1 MLLIALI
8 VIVRLLTMA
17 LMPVMDTTEAR
28 YSEIA
33 RIMAETGDWVTL
45 QVTLPDNDY
54 DQPFL
59 AKPPLSTWLSSASMS
74 LFGVSELSARLPSLL
89 LGLGVA
95 WLVFIAIRRRSDT
108 DTALFGVVVLLSTL
122 MYSVQM
128 GAVMTDPSLL
138 LSVALVM
145 ISFWLGWYSPTRT
158 RWHYLFFVGIGLGML
173 AKGPVAIV
181 LTGMPVFFWC
191 LLQRRGLI
199 DIWLRLPWITGIV
212 IALAIALPWYIIA
225 EQHTPGFWDYFF
237 VGEHWHRF
245 TESGWQG
252 DRYGDAHERPRGFI
266 WVFWLLGSLPWG
278 IILFCIAAIKRPKP
292 VVVVGADAVR
302 DRAWRQ
308 FLWSWI
314 LTCLVFFTFSGNVI
328 ITYIIPILP
337 AMALLVVEYLKDD
350 WKSHWWKFAVVV
362 LLVQGLILAAALV
375 VLADES
381 GEKAAV
387 AHYNELTEHE
397 GSLFYWGKRPYSA
410 QFYSRGNARLIT
422 EEGQFAAL
430 LENHKM
436 DFLVV
441 KNNDLDDLPFDLP
454 QYFTEQRHF
463 ERYSLWAEK
472 TPGH

>member
-1 MLLIALI
+1 M
-8 VIVRLLTMA
+8 VRLVTMA
-17 LMPVMDTTEAR
+17 LIPVMDTTEAR

-33 RIMAETGDWVTL
+33 RIMAETGDWVT
-45 QVTLPDNDY
+45 PRHDY

-59 AKPPLSTWLSSASMS
+59 AKPPLSTWLSSASMR

-108 DTALFGVVVLLSTL
+108 DTALFGVLVLLSTF

-138 LSVALVM
+138 LSVALIM
-145 ISFWLGWYSPTRT
+145 ISFWLSWYSPTRT
-158 RWHYLFFVGIGLGML
+158 RWHYLFFAGIGLGML

-191 LLQRRGLI
+191 ILQRRGLVE
-199 DIWLRLPWITGIV
+199 IWSRLPWITGVAIV
-212 IALAIALPWYIIA
+212 LGIALPWYIIA
-225 EQHTPGFWDYFF
+225 ELHTPGFWDYFF
-237 VGEHWHRF
+237 VGEHWQRF

-252 DRYGDAHERPRGFI
+252 DRYGEAHERPRGFI
-266 WVFWLLGSLPWG
+266 WVFWLVGSLPWG
-278 IILFCIAAIKRPKP
+278 MIPFYIAAIKRPKP
-292 VVVVGADAVR
+292 VSGTDATR
-302 DRAWRQ
+302 DKAWRQ

-314 LTCLVFFTFSGNVI
+314 LTCLIFFTFSGNII

-350 WKSHWWKFAVVV
+350 WKSHWWKFVVGV
-362 LLVQGLILAAALV
+362 LLVQGLILGAAFV
-375 VLADES
+375 VLADEP

-387 AHYNELTEHE
+387 AHYNENEVFNTKHE
-397 GSLFYWGKRPYSA
+397 DNLFYWRKRPYSA

-422 EEGQFAAL
+422 EESQFAAL
-430 LENHKM
+430 LVNRKT
-436 DFLVV
+436 DFLMV
-441 KNNDLDDLPFDLP
+441 KKKDLDDFPVDLLA
-454 QYFTEQRHF
+454 YFRALRQF
-463 ERYSLWAEK
+463 EHYSLWVEK
-472 TPGH
+472 TPGR